1 MHHWNNA
8 HEGHTEHCCLCI
20 PTNVGAHILGF
31 FATLST
37 IMSIVSAIGL
47 LTGSTD
53 AAGNPVSPAASVS
66 PLISSLLTG
75 YPAVMF
81 LLMVKHNHEDSRKHY
96 AKAYKIMVQITNVLV
111 VITGVSAIAAKE
123 LTASEAEKKYW
134 TKEDIIKIFFDLL
147 IRPEVRFS
155 LSAPAREGEALG
167 LQHWFRWR
175 SLWNREWLFRYLVPI
190 AVISLI
196 RTKEK

>member
-96 AKAYKIMVQITNVLV
+96 AKAYKIMVQITNVLLV
-111 VITGVSAIAAKE
+111 LVAIFV
-123 LTASEAEKKYW
+123 L
-134 TKEDIIKIFFDLL
+134 
-147 IRPEVRFS
+147 
-155 LSAPAREGEALG
+155 AL
-167 LQHWFRWR
+167 
-175 SLWNREWLFRYLVPI
+175 SLWGFIGTGSVVVLGTGIVSLLGFAFAIFLNVHFNRVVQTYAEHGEGHGHHHQEGY
-190 AVISLI
+190 
-196 RTKEK
+196 EKH